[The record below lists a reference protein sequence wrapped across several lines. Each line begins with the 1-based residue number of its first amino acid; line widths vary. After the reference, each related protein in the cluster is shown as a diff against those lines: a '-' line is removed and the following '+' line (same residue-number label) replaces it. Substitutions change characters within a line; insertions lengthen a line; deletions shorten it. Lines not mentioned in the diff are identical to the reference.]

1 MISQKPVYVTKKGKV
16 ELEAE
21 LERLRTVERLQVID
35 RLQEVKSGGDWMED
49 TEQMMFEEE
58 LAFVD
63 RRIQDLEDMLADA
76 QIIEPDQ
83 DLSRVNIGDTVVIQ
97 FGDDEPET
105 YTIVGVAETD
115 PTKGYISNESPMGQA
130 LLNRKVGDEVTFD
143 APAGK
148 IKVRIIG
155 VS

>member
-1 MISQKPVYVTKKGKV
+1 MISQRPVYVTQKGKAD
-16 ELEAE
+16 LEAE
-21 LERLRTVERLQVID
+21 LERLRTVERLRVID
-35 RLQEVKSGGDWMED
+35 RLHEVKSGGDWMED

-63 RRIQDLEDMLADA
+63 RRIQELEDMLADA
-76 QIIEPDQ
+76 LIIEPDK
-83 DLSRVNIGDTVVIQ
+83 DPTRVNIGDTVVIQ

-115 PTKGYISNESPMGQA
+115 PSKGYISNESPMGQA
-130 LLNRKVGDEVTFD
+130 LLNRKAGDEVTYN
-143 APAGK
+143 APAGE
-148 IKVRIIG
+148 IRVRIIA